1 MGFQTQ
7 SYLYRCPAQLQHE
20 RGSLHIAATHHQS
33 VAVNDTVWRSFSET
47 LSDKF
52 FKFHIMIPPF
62 FAFEHKKALSQYY
75 ISLGRTINKPVV
87 PPKFGYNPHF
97 PAQDKFR
104 CHISVTGEPG
114 EAYYY
119 FSSQLKDGL
128 GIFSIKARTD
138 RLLSE
143 NPRCLLFLIIAF
155 VFNFYYY
162 TTKFDRCQDFIFE
175 FNQFLK

>member
-1 MGFQTQ
+1 
-7 SYLYRCPAQLQHE
+7 L
-20 RGSLHIAATHHQS
+20 
-33 VAVNDTVWRSFSET
+33 
-47 LSDKF
+47 
-52 FKFHIMIPPF
+52 
-62 FAFEHKKALSQYY
+62 FEHKKALSQYY
-75 ISLGRTINKPVV
+75 ISLGRTINKSVV

-114 EAYYY
+114 KAYCY

-128 GIFSIKARTD
+128 GIFSIKARTN

-155 VFNFYYY
+155 VLNFADY
-162 TTKFDRCQDFIFE
+162 TIRLSNCQGFVKNICKLYVIPLCNISPTIFHLDFLSLLRTEHPKRAWQKPFHR
-175 FNQFLK
+175 F

>member
-1 MGFQTQ
+1 
-7 SYLYRCPAQLQHE
+7 
-20 RGSLHIAATHHQS
+20 
-33 VAVNDTVWRSFSET
+33 
-47 LSDKF
+47 
-52 FKFHIMIPPF
+52 MIPPF

-162 TTKFDRCQDFIFE
+162 TTKFDRCQDFIYQYIRY
-175 FNQFLK
+175 NQRIVIKWCYLRYELHHLLCIPLPTMHPLTSKGGCIVLKLKSFARITV

>member
-1 MGFQTQ
+1 
-7 SYLYRCPAQLQHE
+7 
-20 RGSLHIAATHHQS
+20 
-33 VAVNDTVWRSFSET
+33 
-47 LSDKF
+47 
-52 FKFHIMIPPF
+52 MIPPF

-75 ISLGRTINKPVV
+75 ISLGRTINKSVV

-162 TTKFDRCQDFIFE
+162 TTKFDRCQDFIYQYIRY
-175 FNQFLK
+175 NQRIVIKNGVVYDMNCTICFASPYPQCTL

>member
-1 MGFQTQ
+1 
-7 SYLYRCPAQLQHE
+7 
-20 RGSLHIAATHHQS
+20 
-33 VAVNDTVWRSFSET
+33 
-47 LSDKF
+47 
-52 FKFHIMIPPF
+52 MIPPF

-143 NPRCLLFLIIAF
+143 NRRCLLFLIIAF

-162 TTKFDRCQDFIFE
+162 TTKFDRCQDFVYQYIRY
-175 FNQFLK
+175 NQRIVIKNGVVYDMNCTICFVSPYPQCTL